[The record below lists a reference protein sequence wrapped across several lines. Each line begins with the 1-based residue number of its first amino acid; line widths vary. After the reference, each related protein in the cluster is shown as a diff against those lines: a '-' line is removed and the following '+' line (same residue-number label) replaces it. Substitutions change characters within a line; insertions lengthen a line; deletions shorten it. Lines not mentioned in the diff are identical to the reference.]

1 MRLGTQMWPTGMGCM
16 SADGPVPQDL
26 AVDAAQ
32 SVQMF
37 SHWLTRQ
44 PQLKTL
50 VSHEAPLYGLHVQA
64 LALHPMWLSPHPKEA
79 WPSFQHL
86 TGPMLL

>member
-1 MRLGTQMWPTGMGCM
+1 MWPTGMGCM

-26 AVDAAQ
+26 AGDAAQ

-50 VSHEAPLYGLHVQA
+50 VSHEAPLYGPHVA
-64 LALHPMWLSPHPKEA
+64 EPSPKGGVAFLPA
-79 WPSFQHL
+79 PNRTYAFIAS
-86 TGPMLL
+86 GCP